1 MLVPSRL
8 SAFRALSL
16 KSFPVLFDAFWWLQ
30 YPFSRPFVFAE
41 PGSLKAFMKAVD
53 IVLPVLQEA
62 NKKDRQMAGGN
73 KENATNAKSTVNVG
87 TKRKRNHDEDEEMAS
102 SEKKPRLDGLS
113 QASRD
118 KLDRLYRRVTD
129 LESDAAQRQ
138 AAKVDAKLASSQM
151 TFIKYLTSPDLLDL
165 ELSDPNFRRQF
176 LFQLLI
182 TLHHLKT
189 YTKDQKA
196 AWCAGAN
203 KSLQIG
209 GGIFTLNEGE
219 EEGWVLEKERKCIME
234 MRFTGIATSTSS
246 ATKGEGVGI
255 DGRAFQDMVAL
266 ILEREK
272 NWVRFVPS
280 PFEQRMADLGSVIR
294 WIGRQKAAPHSR
306 NSRLLLKSLE
316 TRGSTAPSCSE
327 D

>member
-1 MLVPSRL
+1 MLVPSR
-8 SAFRALSL
+8 FRTLEAPPL
-16 KSFPVLFDAFWWLQ
+16 KSFPVLFNVFWWLQ

-41 PGSLKAFMKAVD
+41 PGSLRAFMKAVD

-73 KENATNAKSTVNVG
+73 KENATNAKSTVNAG
-87 TKRKRNHDEDEEMAS
+87 AKRKRNEDEDEEMMS
-102 SEKKPRLDGLS
+102 GEKKPRLDGLS

-118 KLDRLYRRVTD
+118 KLDSLYRRVTD

-138 AAKVDAKLASSQM
+138 AAKFSKSGSSQM

-209 GGIFTLNEGE
+209 GGTFTLNEGE

-246 ATKGEGVGI
+246 VTKGEGVGI
-255 DGRAFQDMVAL
+255 DGRAFQGMVAL

-272 NWVRFVPS
+272 NWVRFILS
-280 PFEQRMADLGSVIR
+280 LSEQRMVDPG
-294 WIGRQKAAPHSR
+294 PY
-306 NSRLLLKSLE
+306 
-316 TRGSTAPSCSE
+316 
-327 D
+327 

>member
-1 MLVPSRL
+1 MGTLGQDHHPMRKGRQLSWLRILKRRETKKWTWMLFLRPQPKGDNVGTILLEP
-8 SAFRALSL
+8 LSL
-16 KSFPVLFDAFWWLQ
+16 KPFPVLFNAFWWLQ
-30 YPFSRPFVFAE
+30 HPFSRPFVFAE
-41 PGSLKAFMKAVD
+41 PGSLKAFMRAVD

-62 NKKDRQMAGGN
+62 NKKDRQMAGAN
-73 KENATNAKSTVNVG
+73 KENATHAKSTANAG
-87 TKRKRNHDEDEEMAS
+87 TKRRRDEDEDEEMMPV
-102 SEKKPRLDGLS
+102 EKKPRPDGLS
-113 QASRD
+113 RAARD
-118 KLDRLYRRVTD
+118 KLDSLYRRVAD
-129 LESDAAQRQ
+129 LESNAAQRQ
-138 AAKVDAKLASSQM
+138 AAKVDDPPSKPVPSQM

-209 GGIFTLNEGE
+209 GGSFTLNEGE
-219 EEGWVLEKERKCIME
+219 EEGWVLEKERKCIIE
-234 MRFTGIATSTSS
+234 MRFTGITTSTSS
-246 ATKGEGVGI
+246 TTKGEGVGI

-272 NWVRFVPS
+272 NWVPFIPS
-280 PFEQRMADLGSVIR
+280 FPE
-294 WIGRQKAAPHSR
+294 
-306 NSRLLLKSLE
+306 
-316 TRGSTAPSCSE
+316 
-327 D
+327 

>member
-1 MLVPSRL
+1 MLVPPYDG
-8 SAFRALSL
+8 ALVVLLL
-16 KSFPVLFDAFWWLQ
+16 KLFPVLFNAFWWLQ

-41 PGSLKAFMKAVD
+41 PGTLKAFMKAVD

-62 NKKDRQMAGGN
+62 SKKDRQMAGGN
-73 KENATNAKSTVNVG
+73 KDNATNAKSTANSG
-87 TKRKRNHDEDEEMAS
+87 AKRKRGDEGEDEEMIS
-102 SEKKPRLDGLS
+102 VEKKPRLDGLS
-113 QASRD
+113 QAARD
-118 KLDRLYRRVTD
+118 KLDSLYRRVAD
-129 LESDAAQRQ
+129 LESDASQRQ
-138 AAKVDAKLASSQM
+138 VAKVDGPSKLASSQM

-209 GGIFTLNEGE
+209 GGTFTLNEGE

-246 ATKGEGVGI
+246 TTKGEGVGI

-280 PFEQRMADLGSVIR
+280 FSEQVVTGPGRSLGRLEGERLPRIR
-294 WIGRQKAAPHSR
+294 
-306 NSRLLLKSLE
+306 E
-316 TRGSTAPSCSE
+316 TPNCF
-327 D
+327 

>member
-1 MLVPSRL
+1 MLYRGIL
-8 SAFRALSL
+8 IGA
-16 KSFPVLFDAFWWLQ
+16 FPVLFDAFWWLQ

-41 PGSLKAFMKAVD
+41 PGSLKAFIKAVD

-73 KENATNAKSTVNVG
+73 KDNATNAKSTANAG
-87 TKRKRNHDEDEEMAS
+87 AKRKRNEGEDEEMVPI
-102 SEKKPRLDGLS
+102 EKKPRLDGLS
-113 QASRD
+113 QTARD
-118 KLDRLYRRVTD
+118 KLDGLYKRVAD
-129 LESDAAQRQ
+129 LESDASQRQ
-138 AAKVDAKLASSQM
+138 TVNVSKLASSQM

-182 TLHHLKT
+182 TLNHLKT
-189 YTKDQKA
+189 YTRDQKA

-209 GGIFTLNEGE
+209 GGTFTLNEGE

-266 ILEREK
+266 ILEREQ
-272 NWVRFVPS
+272 NWVRSVPS
-280 PFEQRMADLGSVIR
+280 FQNKEQVILN
-294 WIGRQKAAPHSR
+294 GY
-306 NSRLLLKSLE
+306 
-316 TRGSTAPSCSE
+316 
-327 D
+327 

>member
-1 MLVPSRL
+1 MLVPPRL
-8 SAFRALSL
+8 DALRALSL
-16 KSFPVLFDAFWWLQ
+16 NTFPVLFNAFWWLQ

-41 PGSLKAFMKAVD
+41 PGSFKAFMKAVD

-73 KENATNAKSTVNVG
+73 KENATNAKSRVNAG
-87 TKRKRNHDEDEEMAS
+87 TKRKRNEDNDEEMIS
-102 SEKKPRLDGLS
+102 GEKKPRLDGLS

-118 KLDRLYRRVTD
+118 KLDSLYKRVTD
-129 LESDAAQRQ
+129 LESDATGPSS
-138 AAKVDAKLASSQM
+138 KSTPSQM

-196 AWCAGAN
+196 TWCAGAN

-209 GGIFTLNEGE
+209 GGTFTVNEGE
-219 EEGWVLEKERKCIME
+219 EE
-234 MRFTGIATSTSS
+234 
-246 ATKGEGVGI
+246 
-255 DGRAFQDMVAL
+255 D
-266 ILEREK
+266 
-272 NWVRFVPS
+272 
-280 PFEQRMADLGSVIR
+280 
-294 WIGRQKAAPHSR
+294 
-306 NSRLLLKSLE
+306 
-316 TRGSTAPSCSE
+316 
-327 D
+327 

>member
-1 MLVPSRL
+1 
-8 SAFRALSL
+8 
-16 KSFPVLFDAFWWLQ
+16 
-30 YPFSRPFVFAE
+30 
-41 PGSLKAFMKAVD
+41 MKAVD
-53 IVLPVLQEA
+53 VVLPVLQEA

-73 KENATNAKSTVNVG
+73 KENATNAKSTANAG
-87 TKRKRNHDEDEEMAS
+87 AKRKRNEDEDEEMIPVD
-102 SEKKPRLDGLS
+102 KKPRLDGLS
-113 QASRD
+113 QAARD
-118 KLDRLYRRVTD
+118 KLDSLYRRVAD
-129 LESDAAQRQ
+129 LESNAAHRQ
-138 AAKVDAKLASSQM
+138 TAKVDDSFSKLSSSQM

-209 GGIFTLNEGE
+209 GGSFTLNEGE

-234 MRFTGIATSTSS
+234 LRFTGTATSTSS

-266 ILEREK
+266 ILDREK
-272 NWVRFVPS
+272 NWVHFSSFP
-280 PFEQRMADLGSVIR
+280 E
-294 WIGRQKAAPHSR
+294 
-306 NSRLLLKSLE
+306 
-316 TRGSTAPSCSE
+316 
-327 D
+327 

>member
-1 MLVPSRL
+1 MVP
-8 SAFRALSL
+8 
-16 KSFPVLFDAFWWLQ
+16 V
-30 YPFSRPFVFAE
+30 
-41 PGSLKAFMKAVD
+41 
-53 IVLPVLQEA
+53 
-62 NKKDRQMAGGN
+62 
-73 KENATNAKSTVNVG
+73 
-87 TKRKRNHDEDEEMAS
+87 
-102 SEKKPRLDGLS
+102 EKKPRLDGLS
-113 QASRD
+113 QAARD
-118 KLDRLYRRVTD
+118 KLDSLYRRVAD

-138 AAKVDAKLASSQM
+138 TVKVDDPFSKLASSQM

-209 GGIFTLNEGE
+209 GGTFTLNEGE
-219 EEGWVLEKERKCIME
+219 EEGWVLEKERKCIIE

-266 ILEREK
+266 ILEREQ
-272 NWVRFVPS
+272 NWVRFVP
-280 PFEQRMADLGSVIR
+280 
-294 WIGRQKAAPHSR
+294 
-306 NSRLLLKSLE
+306 
-316 TRGSTAPSCSE
+316 
-327 D
+327 

>member
-1 MLVPSRL
+1 MLVPSRI
-8 SAFRALSL
+8 SALGALSL
-16 KSFPVLFDAFWWLQ
+16 KSFPVLFNAFWWLQ

-73 KENATNAKSTVNVG
+73 KENATNAKSTINAG
-87 TKRKRNHDEDEEMAS
+87 AKRKRNEDEDEEMIS
-102 SEKKPRLDGLS
+102 VEKKPRLDGLS
-113 QASRD
+113 QAARD
-118 KLDRLYRRVTD
+118 KLDNLYKRVTD

-138 AAKVDAKLASSQM
+138 TTKVDDPFSKLASSQM

-209 GGIFTLNEGE
+209 GGTFTLNEGE

-280 PFEQRMADLGSVIR
+280 LSEQGMVNSGPLLGRLEGKRLPRIRETPDLF
-294 WIGRQKAAPHSR
+294 
-306 NSRLLLKSLE
+306 
-316 TRGSTAPSCSE
+316 
-327 D
+327 